1 MTTSPK
7 TIINHQQKHILTFS
21 DSTSE
26 GKASR
31 SLRAIEDLMG
41 FNWGFDG
48 MSKAKHGGC
57 GIPRMGIFHGIR
69 FQKKTMVHSLT
80 I

>member
-1 MTTSPK
+1 
-7 TIINHQQKHILTFS
+7 
-21 DSTSE
+21 
-26 GKASR
+26 
-31 SLRAIEDLMG
+31 MG

-57 GIPRMGIFHGIR
+57 GIPRMGIFHGIMTR